1 MAHSGSVTA
10 RTYTPRHQ
18 LAGVTHDGN
27 AVAAFAYDP
36 GIRETSRTLGSGAGV
51 LTRTSTYARQDNL
64 VTGQQ
69 VGTMHGGNDRPGLR
83 WDYTYDANKNLQS
96 ATTSGPMAGFSFTTA
111 QDAEDRLTGWTRT
124 NGETSTW
131 SLSDV
136 GDWDSYT
143 GQTFQA
149 GLVAFNQQRT
159 HNAVHE
165 LLQIDEG
172 GTLTPIEHDAKGN
185 ITQDQFGNVYTYDF
199 DNQLTEA
206 KDSGGAVLG
215 TYTYD
220 ALGRRTERTVAAT
233 GVTTAYVCLTDASG
247 MGQVI
252 AEYENGTLARQ
263 TTYGSY
269 VDEPMS
275 VHVKSGTNAGNTYWY
290 HADRQY
296 NVLGLADAMGMV
308 VERYSY
314 TPYGARRVLA
324 ADGSTV
330 LAASAFG
337 NARGHQ
343 GLWHD
348 DETGLVYNR
357 ARYRSVTLGRWMGR
371 DATGYLDGPNLFAY
385 LGAQP
390 VRFSDP
396 TGMWRVIGTFFVS
409 VVPRGM
415 NWGNAR
421 TRPSGGSTGSSGG
434 GSGGGFNASSSFGF
448 VSKPTL
454 GHAGG
459 DAGSAYGYNRGGGRG
474 SSVIDPYWTRE
485 AVAKRQAEA
494 ERRKGRAP
502 GTVVPGSSTPYGSP
516 GAYNCLGFAT
526 ECKPTWRQN
535 DDGFQSD
542 ILAQSGCSKVGRY
555 DTCGEKQAKTYSRES
570 GDAFHVVQQN
580 GDGTWDGKLDEGPMV
595 EGSGTAEDQVETFYP
610 GLKKTEGQ
618 YWCCPKPCP

>member
-1 MAHSGSVTA
+1 MVALPHHTRCRVAQGSKAFRRSRSATAHSGTVTA
-10 RTYTPRHQ
+10 RTYTARHQ
-18 LAGVTHDGN
+18 LASVSHDGN

-36 GIRETSRTLGSGAGV
+36 GMRETSRTLGSGAGV

-83 WDYTYDANKNLQS
+83 WAYTYDANKNLLT
-96 ATTSGPMAGFSFTTA
+96 ATTGGVMAGVGFTTT
-111 QDAEDRLTGWTRT
+111 QDNEDRLTGWTRS
-124 NGETSTW
+124 NGEASTW
-131 SLSDV
+131 NLSDV

-185 ITQDQFGNVYTYDF
+185 ITKDQFGNTYAYDF
-199 DNQLTEA
+199 DNQLIEA
-206 KDSGGAVLG
+206 KDSSGAVLG

-233 GVTTAYVCLTDASG
+233 GVTTAYVCLSDASG

-252 AEYENGTLARQ
+252 AEYENGTLVRH

-269 VDEPMS
+269 VDEPLS
-275 VHVKSGTNAGNTYWY
+275 LHVKSGTNAGNTYWY

-337 NARGHQ
+337 NAWGHQ

-371 DATGYLDGPNLFAY
+371 DSLEYIDGLSLYQQLINCPYAY
-385 LGAQP
+385 L
-390 VRFSDP
+390 DP
-396 TGMWRVIGTFFVS
+396 TGFCPCDDLFAERDELLNQLGEVGSRIDNIYRALSNVDSNTAIPEGSLASLAGTAGTGLAAAGAYGAAEQAGRYRPIPFDVAS
-409 VVPRGM
+409 DHGSRPSAGGSLARGAGVVGGAIDVARTGTALRRGDYVGAGAAISSATLGVVHPGLAAV
-415 NWGNAR
+415 GNATAAGIEGVTEISR
-421 TRPSGGSTGSSGG
+421 RRYNEAARAHHRSFLGQALGSS
-434 GSGGGFNASSSFGF
+434 
-448 VSKPTL
+448 L
-454 GHAGG
+454 Q
-459 DAGSAYGYNRGGGRG
+459 D
-474 SSVIDPYWTRE
+474 
-485 AVAKRQAEA
+485 
-494 ERRKGRAP
+494 
-502 GTVVPGSSTPYGSP
+502 
-516 GAYNCLGFAT
+516 L
-526 ECKPTWRQN
+526 
-535 DDGFQSD
+535 QS
-542 ILAQSGCSKVGRY
+542 I
-555 DTCGEKQAKTYSRES
+555 E
-570 GDAFHVVQQN
+570 N
-580 GDGTWDGKLDEGPMV
+580 GLDSV
-595 EGSGTAEDQVETFYP
+595 EG
-610 GLKKTEGQ
+610 GLNENDC
-618 YWCCPKPCP
+618 W